1 MKKIIFESNRSFS
14 LFDVTTS
21 HSQLLLRS
29 QRNDEI
35 MYNIDIIFFDTTY
48 VQLCNKLNGVRI
60 RMIDNAG
67 VIDYQPVKKYLDY
80 ESNHLFEIESAS
92 ERYYIA
98 ASFVRVFENQL
109 EFNESSLGF
118 ENRGRDRE
126 LATSISV

>member
-1 MKKIIFESNRSFS
+1 
-14 LFDVTTS
+14 
-21 HSQLLLRS
+21 
-29 QRNDEI
+29 